1 MKKKILYGILLF
13 FALFIGT
20 LVAIPF
26 LFKDK
31 IIAKVKEEANKKLDA
46 KMDFGNFDLTL
57 IRSFPNLRFE
67 LENFSLVGIKDFEGD
82 TLVSIKSFYVNL
94 DLMSVING
102 GQYKVNGL
110 FLDQPKIKALK
121 LSNGMANWNIM
132 KPSPAEET
140 TPEKEGGTSFS
151 LSLKKLE
158 ITDGVIRFDDDS
170 SKIHTYLK
178 DLDYTLSGDFSEAQT
193 SLENELKIERM
204 DVSYGGISYFNKTKV
219 ALDATID
226 ADLVKSK
233 YILKDNSLVLNA
245 LELAWEGYVE
255 MPANDIT
262 MDLKFGTKKTEF
274 KNILSL
280 IPAIFMKDFESV
292 KTSGK
297 LGLDGYA
304 KGVYNEKMLPTFGL
318 KILVENGYFKYPSLP
333 KDVKNIAI
341 NVDISGKGT
350 PDNTVIDIKKFHFD
364 ISENPVD
371 IALLIKTPLSDPAIK
386 GTILGKI
393 NLGSLGDVI
402 PLEKEEKLNGSV
414 IADIKLEGKQS
425 MIDRKAY
432 EEFKADGQ
440 LILMDIVYNTTA
452 VKLPVEIKKAYL
464 NFSPQFLDLSQ
475 FEAKIGKSDLSMKG
489 KIENFLAYYFK
500 NETLKGDF
508 TFQSN
513 TLNADELMASVPE
526 DGEPQAPDT
535 AALTAPDVPSNLD
548 VKLSTTIG
556 HLTYDVYDLKNIS
569 GVVTVKNKQADLS
582 NLKANMLDG
591 QVVMNGRYNVENIL
605 KPKVD
610 FDLAVSDFDIQKT
623 FKTFNTVEKLAPI
636 AKQAQGK
643 FSTGMKFNAVLDQAL
658 NPDLKSL
665 NGGGILTTKSVTIT
679 NFEPLNKVAD
689 ALKMDKYK
697 KLALNDVKVQYEFKD
712 GKVEVKPYDLALG
725 KSNVNIAGFTGF
737 DQSLDYNMKF
747 TIPTSEMPAQATQAV
762 NGLLAQANKAAGT
775 QLSLGEKVNIDV
787 KVGGTITKPT
797 VKTGLKDAAK
807 NAVDDLKKQAE
818 ELAKQKLKEA
828 EERAKAEAEKL
839 KKQAQDEAA
848 KLKKQAEDKAKAEAD
863 KLKAEAEKK
872 KKELEAKAKAEAEK
886 AKKEAEEKAKKE
898 AEKGLR
904 NLFGGKK

>member
-1 MKKKILYGILLF
+1 
-13 FALFIGT
+13 
-20 LVAIPF
+20 
-26 LFKDK
+26 
-31 IIAKVKEEANKKLDA
+31 
-46 KMDFGNFDLTL
+46 
-57 IRSFPNLRFE
+57 
-67 LENFSLVGIKDFEGD
+67 
-82 TLVSIKSFYVNL
+82 
-94 DLMSVING
+94 
-102 GQYKVNGL
+102 
-110 FLDQPKIKALK
+110 
-121 LSNGMANWNIM
+121 
-132 KPSPAEET
+132 
-140 TPEKEGGTSFS
+140 
-151 LSLKKLE
+151 
-158 ITDGVIRFDDDS
+158 
-170 SKIHTYLK
+170 
-178 DLDYTLSGDFSEAQT
+178 
-193 SLENELKIERM
+193 
-204 DVSYGGISYFNKTKV
+204 
-219 ALDATID
+219 
-226 ADLVKSK
+226 
-233 YILKDNSLVLNA
+233 
-245 LELAWEGYVE
+245 
-255 MPANDIT
+255 
-262 MDLKFGTKKTEF
+262 
-274 KNILSL
+274 
-280 IPAIFMKDFESV
+280 
-292 KTSGK
+292 
-297 LGLDGYA
+297 
-304 KGVYNEKMLPTFGL
+304 
-318 KILVENGYFKYPSLP
+318 
-333 KDVKNIAI
+333 
-341 NVDISGKGT
+341 
-350 PDNTVIDIKKFHFD
+350 
-364 ISENPVD
+364 
-371 IALLIKTPLSDPAIK
+371 
-386 GTILGKI
+386 
-393 NLGSLGDVI
+393 
-402 PLEKEEKLNGSV
+402 LEKEEKLNGSV

-440 LILMDIVYNTTA
+440 LILMDIVYNTAA

-605 KPKVD
+605 KPKMD

-839 KKQAQDEAA
+839 KKQALDEAA

-872 KKELEAKAKAEAEK
+872 KKELEAKARAEAEK

>member
-1 MKKKILYGILLF
+1 MKKKILYGILIF
-13 FALFIGT
+13 IGLFIAT
-20 LVAIPF
+20 LVALPF

-31 IIAKVKEEANKKLDA
+31 IIAKVKEEANKRLDA
-46 KMDFGNFDLTL
+46 KMDFGDFDLTL

-82 TLVSIKSFYVNL
+82 TLVYVKSFDVNL

-110 FLDQPKIKALK
+110 FLNQPKIKALK
-121 LSNGMANWNIM
+121 LSNGLANWNIV
-132 KPSPAEET
+132 KPTPPEEKKE
-140 TPEKEGGTSFS
+140 EKEGSTSFS

-158 ITDGVIRFDDDS
+158 ITDAIIRFDDDS
-170 SKIHTYLK
+170 SNIHTYLK
-178 DLDYTLSGDFSEAQT
+178 DLDYALSGDFSDAQT
-193 SLENELKIERM
+193 TLENELKIERM
-204 DVSYGGISYFNKTKV
+204 DLSYGGITYFNKTKV
-219 ALDATID
+219 ALDAEVD

-233 YILKDNSLVLNA
+233 YVLKDNSLVLNA
-245 LELAWEGYVE
+245 LELAWEGWVE
-255 MPANDIT
+255 MPANDIN
-262 MDLKFGTKKTEF
+262 MDLKFGAKKTEF

-280 IPAIFMKDFESV
+280 IPAVFMKDFESV

-297 LGLDGYA
+297 LALDGYA
-304 KGVYNEKMLPTFGL
+304 KGVYNERILPAFGL

-333 KDVKNIAI
+333 KDVKNIALQ
-341 NVDISGKGT
+341 VDINGKGT

-371 IALLIKTPLSDPAIK
+371 ISLLVKTPVSDPSIK
-386 GTILGKI
+386 GEILGKI

-402 PLEKEEKLNGSV
+402 PLEKEEKLNGSI

-425 MIDRKAY
+425 MIDKQEY
-432 EEFKADGQ
+432 EKFKADGQ
-440 LILMDIVYNTTA
+440 LILMDIVYNTKA

-475 FEAKIGKSDLSMKG
+475 FEAKIGKSDLNMKG

-508 TFQSN
+508 TFQS
-513 TLNADELMASVPE
+513 TYLNADELMASVPE
-526 DGEPQAPDT
+526 DDEPAAPDT
-535 AALTAPDVPSNLD
+535 AALTAPDIPANLD
-548 VKLSTTIG
+548 VKLATSIG
-556 HLTYDVYDLKNIS
+556 HLVYDVYDLKNIS
-569 GVVTVKNKQADLS
+569 GTVLVKHKQADLS
-582 NLKANMLDG
+582 GLKASMLDG
-591 QVVMNGRYNVENIL
+591 QVTMNGTYNVENLL
-605 KPKVD
+605 KPKVNFD
-610 FDLAVSDFDIQKT
+610 FSVADFDIQKT

-636 AKQAQGK
+636 AKQCQGK
-643 FSTGMKFNAVLDQAL
+643 FSTGLKFAAVMDNAL
-658 NPDLKSL
+658 NPDLKTLS
-665 NGGGILTTKSVTIT
+665 GGGILTTKTVTIS

-787 KVGGTITKPT
+787 KVGGTIAKPT

-828 EERAKAEAEKL
+828 EDKARAEADKL
-839 KKQAQDEAA
+839 KKQAEEEAA
-848 KLKKQAEDKAKAEAD
+848 KMKKQAEDKAKAEAE

-872 KKELEAKAKAEAEK
+872 KKELEAKAKAEADK
-886 AKKEAEEKAKKE
+886 AKKAAEEKAKKE

-904 NLFGGKK
+904 NIFGGKK